1 MNYPRQLLSIIEVVF
16 KCWRCCRHKHPVRVK
31 VDKSMIN
38 TFNKSV
44 YFFEYY
50 SIALRMKEECFSS
63 RPIVEF
69 LETMWA
75 DHVRWYKEVY
85 PVKYRE
91 SLTLDQ
97 LARL

>member
-1 MNYPRQLLSIIEVVF
+1 
-16 KCWRCCRHKHPVRVK
+16 
-31 VDKSMIN
+31 MIN

-44 YFFEYY
+44 YFFEKY
-50 SIALRMKEECFSS
+50 STAIHLLLECGLCRSS
-63 RPIVEF
+63 ISDDKILF
-69 LETMWA
+69 TLQTMWE

-91 SLTLDQ
+91 SLTLEQ